1 MKLIVVFGIIISFV
15 ISIEAK
21 RYTPDWASLDSR
33 PLPDWYD
40 DAKFGIFMH
49 FGTSVV
55 PGNIISYYRYYRY
68 KAERP

>member
-55 PGNIISYYRYYRY
+55 PGNVILYYRNMWVH
-68 KAERP
+68 

>member
-55 PGNIISYYRYYRY
+55 PGNVILYYRNVWVH
-68 KAERP
+68 